1 MNRQGHCGVV
11 ERVSESRAQV
21 RRDRGRGF
29 AVGAGSR
36 RAFAAA
42 VLTLL
47 LSACGGDPKPNAPP
61 KARVFEAATTVIAP
75 REIPVI
81 YTTTGT
87 VVSDERVEIS
97 SRTAAY
103 VRTVNV
109 REGERVQL
117 GQLLATLDS
126 QDIEADVRM
135 AQAERDKAM
144 VTSADA
150 RRDLEDS
157 EKLLAKGMVAEAHRR
172 KALLQQQSANET
184 LQGAEAALARAL
196 SERQY
201 TRILSP
207 VAGVVVARHQRA
219 GDLASPGT
227 PLVTVE
233 SDTALL
239 FETHAVEQR
248 VTDIRIGDLVDVQI
262 DALRAPIRG
271 EVLRLVASGDPVTRG
286 FQVKVSIPPTQG
298 LLPGMFGRGQFT
310 IGTKQALVVPASTLV
325 DRGGLTGVYVVDA
338 GQRLNFRWL
347 RTEHGAADGFVV
359 LAGLEP
365 NERVIA
371 APTSRMREGDRV
383 EAAGATR

>member
-1 MNRQGHCGVV
+1 MKPQH
-11 ERVSESRAQV
+11 
-21 RRDRGRGF
+21 RRLCH
-29 AVGAGSR
+29 V
-36 RAFAAA
+36 AALL
-42 VLTLL
+42 VLLN
-47 LSACGGDPKPNAPP
+47 ACGGDPPPHPAPE
-61 KARVFEAATTVIAP
+61 ARVFQAPTAVVAA

-87 VVSDERVEIS
+87 VVSDERVQIS

-109 REGERVQL
+109 REGERVGL

-126 QDIEADVRM
+126 QDIDANVRI
-135 AQAERDKAM
+135 AQAERDKALA
-144 VTSADA
+144 ADA
-150 RRDLEDS
+150 DAQRDLEDS
-157 EKLLAKGMVAEAHRR
+157 EKLLAKGMVAQAHRR
-172 KALLQQQSANET
+172 KALLQRRSAGET
-184 LQGAEAALARAL
+184 LQGTEAALARAL

-207 VAGVVVARHQRA
+207 VAGVVVARHQRS
-219 GDLASPGT
+219 GDLASPGS

-248 VTDIRIGDLVDVQI
+248 VTDIRIGDAVDVRI
-262 DALRAPIRG
+262 DALRKPLRG

-286 FQVKVSIPPTQG
+286 FQVKVSIPPTPG

-310 IGTKQALVVPASTLV
+310 IGTKRALVIPATAFV

-338 GQRLNFRWL
+338 NGRLNFRWL
-347 RTEHGAADGFVV
+347 RTEHGTQDGLVV

-365 NERVIA
+365 GERIVQT
-371 APTSRMREGDRV
+371 PTSKMREGDRI
-383 EAAGATR
+383 AAAAAAP